1 MAFPKVVKVRQEFPR
16 PRVEDVEARVRKEFE
31 KEEISSRV
39 RSGMRVALTAG
50 SRGIAQIDVVL
61 RALVRVLK
69 EKGAEPFI
77 VPAMG
82 SHGGATAEGQVEV
95 LESLNVTEEFCEA
108 QILSSMEVVEIG
120 KTERGVPVYM
130 DCHAAKA
137 DGVVIVNRIKAHTD
151 FRGPAE
157 SGLLKMTS
165 IGLGKHDAA
174 LELHGYGVTGIKDY
188 MIEVGEA
195 VLDSG
200 CVLFGLGLV
209 ENAYD
214 EPAKIEAITP
224 ENVQRREEE
233 LLKEYMKLMPE
244 LPVREMDILFVDALG
259 KNYSGTGMDT
269 NVIGRFRILGVEEPE
284 SPNAKYVIVSH
295 LSDESHGNAL
305 GAGLADFTTECFF
318 GAIDRETTNAN
329 VMTSTFV
336 ERAKIPMVLKNDEEA
351 LKTAIRCNWGVPPE
365 ETRFVRIPNTL
376 HLEHAYLSENLVDEA
391 LENGNVE
398 VIGEAAELKFSED
411 GYFEGF

>member
-1 MAFPKVVKVRQEFPR
+1 
-16 PRVEDVEARVRKEFE
+16 
-31 KEEISSRV
+31 
-39 RSGMRVALTAG
+39 
-50 SRGIAQIDVVL
+50 
-61 RALVRVLK
+61 
-69 EKGAEPFI
+69 
-77 VPAMG
+77 
-82 SHGGATAEGQVEV
+82 
-95 LESLNVTEEFCEA
+95 
-108 QILSSMEVVEIG
+108 MEVVEIG
-120 KTERGVPVYM
+120 KTDRGVPVYM
-130 DCHAAKA
+130 DRHASKA

-200 CVLFGLGLV
+200 RVLFGLGLV

-214 EPAKIEAITP
+214 EPAKIEAIMP
-224 ENVQRREEE
+224 ENVRRREEE

-244 LPVREMDILFVDALG
+244 LPVREMDLLFVDALG

-284 SPNAKYVIVSH
+284 SPNAKYVIVSR
-295 LSDESHGNAL
+295 LSDDSHGNAL
-305 GAGLADFTTECFF
+305 GAGLADFTTERFF

-391 LENGNVE
+391 LENDNVE
-398 VIGEAAELKFSED
+398 VIGEAAELKFGED
-411 GYFEGF
+411 GYLEGF